1 MNKNIL
7 VVSTFFEP
15 RYNYMEVQIADTL
28 NNMGYNVTVITTDR
42 CLFGNGRI
50 NDANS
55 KYDIIRIKKL
65 IRITDTVRPFVNLTQ
80 TLRDIAPSVA
90 FLIYPGHGLS
100 YYALRWLPITCAVI
114 STFEDRN
121 DKNRLSLKTK
131 IIKRILKRRWYKQV
145 FLKSSIIAA
154 ATNQTTTL
162 FRQDKKF
169 SKLVKNKI
177 RTIGLG
183 YDSITFTYDKNIRI
197 KKRQELNISNEYT
210 ILITAT
216 RIVKT
221 KPIKEWL
228 IPIINALRKNKKI
241 IFFLVG
247 FSDNKYSY
255 TIKEWINSLDLN
267 DRLIPVDMVDSR
279 ELNRYYNISDY
290 SVWFT
295 PTISIQQ
302 SMGTGMKVILPERD
316 TLDHLIIDDINGYYY
331 KSGEHL
337 EKVILSLDKKYDRER
352 VLTCNK
358 IFSYEQIITETIN
371 SLAIY

>member
-1 MNKNIL
+1 M
-7 VVSTFFEP
+7 VSTFFEP

-28 NNMGYNVTVITTDR
+28 NNMGYNVTVLTTDR

-50 NDANS
+50 NDTHS
-55 KYDIIRIKKL
+55 KYNIIRINKL
-65 IRITDTVRPFVNLTQ
+65 IRITDTVLPLVNLTQ
-80 TLRDIAPSVA
+80 TLRDVAPSVA

-100 YYALRWLPITCAVI
+100 YYASRWLPITCAAI

-121 DKNRLSLKTK
+121 DKNKLSIKTK
-131 IIKRILKRRWYKQV
+131 VIKRLLKKRWYKKV
-145 FLKSSIIAA
+145 FLRSSVIAA

-162 FRQDKKF
+162 FRQDKRF
-169 SKLVKNKI
+169 YKLVNNKI

-183 YDSITFTYDKNIRI
+183 YDSNTFKYDKNIRVE
-197 KKRQELNISNEYT
+197 KELDLKISNDCT

-228 IPIINALRKNKKI
+228 IPIINALRKNDKL
-241 IFFLVG
+241 IFLLVG

-255 TIKEWINSLDLN
+255 SIKEWINSLDLN
-267 DRLIPVDMVDSR
+267 DRLIPVDMVDSH
-279 ELNRYYNISDY
+279 ELNQYYNISDY

-337 EKVILSLDKKYDRER
+337 ENIILSLDKIYDRES
-352 VLTCNK
+352 VLSCNK
-358 IFSYEQIITETIN
+358 IFSYEQIIAGLIN
-371 SLAIY
+371 SLNVK